1 METQQREE
9 YIQKLSVYKPW
20 LSELIPNLKTSKFDY
35 ISKNFPITDE
45 EIKDFENIKEDPE
58 QRQQFQLE
66 LDFIQ
71 QEIVKKRY

>member
-1 METQQREE
+1 M
-9 YIQKLSVYKPW
+9 YKPW

-58 QRQQFQLE
+58 QNTR
-66 LDFIQ
+66 
-71 QEIVKKRY
+71 